1 MKIALIAVH
10 FAEYTFRLA
19 QALARNHEVLLCVN
33 KKNFM
38 NEVSESIQAM
48 SSPRCRIVWLPDTW
62 LRRPLEFVVGV
73 KVLAWTIR
81 KFEPDI
87 VHCQEAVRDYL
98 IVALQL
104 LPRYPLV
111 LTVHDHVP
119 HTGQDSSVS
128 KRVRF
133 YKSFLRQ
140 RADLVIVHGN
150 QIRHDCERLMPWLTG
165 RIESIPHGPLGGTMP
180 FPRTCWNNGT
190 LLFFGRI
197 EAYKGLGYL
206 IEAVRLLKNDGIAVK
221 VIIAGTGS
229 DLVRHRQQL
238 VSEPCFELLDRYI
251 GKEEIADLF
260 ARTDIVVMPYTD
272 ATQSGVAAL
281 ALNYRRPVIATA
293 VGSIAE
299 MVHDGGNGLLVPPRN
314 SEALADAIKRIAFNT
329 KKLAEMSAHA
339 AMLASNDFSWDSIC
353 RRTEVA
359 YERVRQC
366 NNDQAVVRSHVVN
379 G

>member
-10 FAEYTFRLA
+10 FSEYSFRLA

-38 NEVSESIQAM
+38 NEVSESIQATP
-48 SSPRCRIVWLPDTW
+48 SPTCRIAWLPDTW
-62 LRRPLEFVVGV
+62 LRSPLEFAVGV

-98 IVALQL
+98 MVALQL

-111 LTVHDHVP
+111 LTIHDHVP

-128 KRVRF
+128 QRVRF

-150 QIRHDCERLMPWLTG
+150 QIRQDCERLMPWLIG
-165 RIESIPHGPLGGTMP
+165 RIESIPHGPLGGTMTL
-180 FPRTCWNNGT
+180 PRTCWNNGT

-206 IEAVRLLKNDGIAVK
+206 IEAVRLLKNDGITVK

-238 VSEPCFELLDRYI
+238 VREPCFELLDRYI
-251 GKEEIADLF
+251 GKEEITDLF

-272 ATQSGVAAL
+272 ATQSGVAAM

-299 MVHDGGNGLLVPPRN
+299 MVHNGGNGLLVPPRN
-314 SEALADAIKRIAFNT
+314 SEALADAIRSIAFNR

-339 AMLASNDFSWDSIC
+339 AILASNDFSWDSIG

-366 NNDQAVVRSHVVN
+366 KNDQAVVQSHVSN